1 MKRFNSILIANR
13 GEIACRV
20 IRTAKELGYRTIAVY
35 SDADAGAPH
44 VQLADEAVRIGAGPV
59 GESYLLAE
67 RILEAAVT
75 SGAEAIHPGY
85 GFLSE
90 NAAFAQAVEAAGL
103 VFIGPSAEAIEV
115 MGNKAESKRRMI
127 AAGVPCV
134 PGYEGHDQSD
144 ECLLV
149 EGAKISLP
157 LMVKAA
163 AGGGGRGMRLV
174 HDQADLANAIKLAR
188 AEAESAFGSGELIL
202 EKAIIKPRHVEIQVF
217 ADTFGNTVHLG
228 ERDCSVQ
235 RRHQKVIEEAP
246 CPIMTPELREQMG
259 QSAIEAAKSVN
270 YRGAGT
276 VEFLLDS
283 GKNAAFYFL
292 EMNTRL
298 QVEHPVTE
306 LITGLDLVALQI
318 AVAQGEQLGFEQAD
332 IQLEGHAIEVRL
344 YTEDPSQD
352 FLPASGPVELWQP
365 ASAVGLRIDSGI
377 CSGQGISPFYDP
389 MVAKVIGYG
398 PNREVARQ
406 RLIAGLKETV
416 LFGTPN
422 NARFLIQCL
431 EKQQFIDGLATTD
444 FIAEE
449 FSEADLANPL
459 PEFADAA
466 VAAVLELR
474 LEHNQLFQRA
484 LGVSHNLRDWT
495 SASCLVSRK
504 QYQFDELIYDLAI
517 SPEGKDSYRI
527 TGMVAA
533 MDTGESPSVV
543 VTLSQLQDTSAQ
555 LLVDGKAI
563 TAIYMSPKKGQLY
576 CSIQGRSAFFKDLII
591 LDGLAD
597 EAVGG
602 GRVISPMHGL
612 LLDVLV
618 APGDLVVK
626 GQVLAVL
633 EAMKMHYEI
642 TAEIDGTVIEV
653 SAVTGNQVATDDL
666 LIEISEPEELG
677 DDTGTTNSTINKNKD
692 EAA

>member
-13 GEIACRV
+13 GEIACRI
-20 IRTAKELGYRTIAVY
+20 IRTAKQLGYRTIAVY
-35 SDADAGAPH
+35 SAADSGAPH
-44 VQLADEAVRIGAGPV
+44 VQLADEALHIGPGPV
-59 GESYLLAE
+59 AESYLLPE
-67 RILEAAVT
+67 RILEAAAQ
-75 SGAEAIHPGY
+75 SGAQAIHPGY

-90 NAAFAQAVEAAGL
+90 NAAFAKAVEGAGL

-134 PGYEGHDQSD
+134 PGYEGRDQSD
-144 ECLLV
+144 DSLLL
-149 EGAKISLP
+149 EGAKIPLP

-163 AGGGGRGMRLV
+163 AGGGGRGMRLINE
-174 HDQADLANAIKLAR
+174 QGDLSNGIKLAR

-202 EKAIIKPRHVEIQVF
+202 EQAIIQPRHVEIQVF
-217 ADTFGNTVHLG
+217 ADSFGNTVHLG

-259 QSAIEAAKSVN
+259 QSAINAAKSVN

-283 GKNAAFYFL
+283 RGEFYFL

-318 AVAQGEQLGFEQAD
+318 AVAQGEPLGLEQAD
-332 IQLEGHAIEVRL
+332 IQFEGHAIEVRL
-344 YTEDPSQD
+344 YTEDPSHD

-365 ASAVGLRIDSGI
+365 ATGVGVRIDSGI
-377 CSGQGISPFYDP
+377 CSGQDISPFYDP

-398 PNREVARQ
+398 PTREVARL
-406 RLIAGLKETV
+406 RLIAALRETV

-422 NARFLIQCL
+422 NMRFIIQCL
-431 EKQQFIDGLATTD
+431 EKQQFIDGFSTTA

-449 FSEADLANPL
+449 FSETDLDNPL
-459 PEFADAA
+459 PRFADAA

-474 LEHNQLFQRA
+474 LEHNRLFQRA
-484 LGVSHNLRDWT
+484 LGVSENLKDWA
-495 SASCLVSRK
+495 SASPLVSRK
-504 QYQFDELIYDLAI
+504 QYQFDDLVHDFSV
-517 SPEGKDSYRI
+517 SPQGNGSYAV
-527 TGMVAA
+527 TG
-533 MDTGESPSVV
+533 MDTGESRTLV
-543 VTLSQLQDTSAQ
+543 VTLADMKDTSAD
-555 LLVDGKAI
+555 LLVDGRGLRA
-563 TAIYMSPKKGQLY
+563 TYMSPKKGQLY
-576 CSIQGRSAFFKDLII
+576 CSIEGRSAFYKDQII
-591 LDGLAD
+591 LDGLVD

-602 GRVISPMHGL
+602 GRVIAPMHGL

-618 APGDLVVK
+618 APGDKVVR

-642 TAEIDGTVIEV
+642 VAEIDGSVTEV
-653 SAVTGNQVATDDL
+653 SAVIGGQVATDDL
-666 LIEISEPEELG
+666 LIEIAAPGDPE
-677 DDTGTTNSTINKNKD
+677 TQQQ
-692 EAA
+692 

>member
-20 IRTAKELGYRTIAVY
+20 IKTAKQLGYRTIAVY

-44 VQLADEAVRIGAGPV
+44 VQLADDAVRIGPGPV

-67 RILEAAVT
+67 NILAAATT
-75 SGAEAIHPGY
+75 SGAESIHPGY

-90 NAAFAQAVEAAGL
+90 NSAFAEAVESAGL
-103 VFIGPSAEAIEV
+103 VFIGPTCEAIDV

-127 AAGVPCV
+127 EAGVPCV
-134 PGYEGHDQSD
+134 PGYEGHDQTD
-144 ECLLV
+144 EALLA
-149 EGAKISLP
+149 EGNKIALP

-174 HDQADLANAIKLAR
+174 QDYAELANAIKLAR

-202 EKAIIKPRHVEIQVF
+202 EKAIIQPRHVEIQVF

-259 QSAIEAAKSVN
+259 QSAIDAAKSVN

-276 VEFLLDS
+276 VEFLLDAS
-283 GKNAAFYFL
+283 GAFYFL

-318 AVAQGEQLGFEQAD
+318 SVAQGEALSITQD
-332 IQLEGHAIEVRL
+332 DVHLEGHAIEVRL
-344 YTEDPSQD
+344 YTEDPSLD

-365 ASAVGLRIDSGI
+365 ADGVGIRIDAGI
-377 CSGQGISPFYDP
+377 VSGQDISPFYDP

-398 PNREVARQ
+398 PDREIARL
-406 RLIAGLKETV
+406 RLIGALKETV

-422 NARFLIQCL
+422 NKRFLIQCL
-431 EKQQFIDGLATTD
+431 EKQCFIDGTATTA

-449 FSEADLANPL
+449 FSGEDLQVAP
-459 PEFADAA
+459 PSFADSA
-466 VAAVLELR
+466 VAAVIELAM
-474 LEHNQLFQRA
+474 EHKKLFDRSV
-484 LGVSHNLRDWT
+484 LV
-495 SASCLVSRK
+495 SASLKNWASASAIISRK
-504 QYQFDELIYDLAI
+504 QYQFADLTRDLGI
-517 SPEGKDSYRI
+517 TPEGLETYRVFDVGGVETDVEI
-527 TGMVAA
+527 TVLA
-533 MDTGESPSVV
+533 MDKHKSS
-543 VTLSQLQDTSAQ
+543 LR
-555 LLVDGKAI
+555 VDGTILAV
-563 TAIYMSPKKGQLY
+563 TSMSSVKGQLH
-576 CSIQGRSAFFKDLII
+576 CSIEGRDALFKDMII
-591 LDGLAD
+591 LDGMSD
-597 EAVGG
+597 VNVGG
-602 GRVISPMHGL
+602 GRVTAPMHGL
-612 LLDVLV
+612 LLEVLV
-618 APGDLVVK
+618 EPGDLVVK
-626 GQVLAVL
+626 GQTLAVL

-642 TAEIDGTVIEV
+642 QAEIDGTVAEV
-653 SAVTGNQVATDDL
+653 SAMAGKQVAVDDV
-666 LIEISEPEELG
+666 LIEIDEQQN
-677 DDTGTTNSTINKNKD
+677 TKD
-692 EAA
+692 

>member
-1 MKRFNSILIANR
+1 MKRFNSILMANR

-44 VQLADEAVRIGAGPV
+44 VQLADEAVRIGPGPV

-67 RILEAAVT
+67 RILEAAAT

-149 EGAKISLP
+149 EAAKIALP

-259 QSAIEAAKSVN
+259 QAAISAAKSVN

-276 VEFLLDS
+276 IEFLLDS
-283 GKNAAFYFL
+283 GKEGGFYFL

-318 AVAQGEQLGFEQAD
+318 AVAQGEPLGLEQAD
-332 IQLEGHAIEVRL
+332 IRLEGHAIEVRL

-365 ASAVGLRIDSGI
+365 ATAVGLRIDSGI

-398 PNREVARQ
+398 PSREVARQ

-422 NARFLIQCL
+422 NTRFLIQCL
-431 EKQQFIDGLATTD
+431 EKQQFINGLATTA
-444 FIAEE
+444 FIAEA
-449 FSEADLANPL
+449 FSEEDLANPL

-527 TGMVAA
+527 TAMVAA
-533 MDTGESPSVV
+533 MDTGESPTVV
-543 VTLSQLQDTSAQ
+543 VTLSQLQDTNAQ
-555 LLVDGKAI
+555 LIVDGKAI

-576 CSIQGRSAFFKDLII
+576 CSIEGRSAFFKDLII

-666 LIEISEPEELG
+666 LIEISEPDNDE
-677 DDTGTTNSTINKNKD
+677 TKH